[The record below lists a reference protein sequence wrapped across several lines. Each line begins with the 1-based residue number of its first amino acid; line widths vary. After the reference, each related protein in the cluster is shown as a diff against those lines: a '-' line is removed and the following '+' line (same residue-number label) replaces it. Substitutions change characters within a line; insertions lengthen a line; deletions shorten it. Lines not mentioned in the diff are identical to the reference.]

1 MARAEV
7 TVSPRRRVE
16 VEASRKRGIIL
27 DAVERV
33 MLAKGYSD
41 VTYRA
46 VAMEAGVTA
55 GMVQYYFPA
64 HEDLFVSAIR
74 RRADQNVERLRK
86 ALGAGGVQTLRT
98 IWELSQDESVAAL
111 TAEYLALGNH
121 SEGVRAEIAKVTEE
135 TRRLQLEALRDAVG
149 IDGVEFGRISPEVL
163 LFLLTG
169 IPRLLRIESGV
180 GITTAHDEVLDTFER
195 YLRSEGAAVE
205 SPRDN

>member
-1 MARAEV
+1 M
-7 TVSPRRRVE
+7 SPRRRME
-16 VEASRKRGIIL
+16 VEARRKRGIIL

-33 MLAKGYSD
+33 MLAKGYSG

-46 VAMEAGVTA
+46 VASEAGVTA

-64 HEDLFVSAIR
+64 HEDLFTSAIR

-86 ALGAGGVQTLRT
+86 ALGAGGMQTLRA

-121 SEGVRAEIAKVTEE
+121 SQGVRAEIAKVTEE
-135 TRRLQLEALRDAVG
+135 TRQLQLEAIRNAVG
-149 IDGVEFGRISPEVL
+149 LDGAELGRLSPEVL

-169 IPRLLRIESGV
+169 IPRLIRIERGV
-180 GITTAHDEVLDTFER
+180 GISADHDEVLDTFER
-195 YLRSEGAAVE
+195 YLRSEVATAE
-205 SPRDN
+205 SSRDD